1 MSGSDYFDGCIGI
14 DLGTTYSCVGV
25 WVDDHVEI
33 IPNDLGNRTTPS
45 WVAFR
50 GRERLVGETARQQ
63 ANSNPRNTLYD
74 IKRILGKH
82 FHDET
87 LQADLEHYMFDIVP
101 DNLDR
106 PLIEVDV
113 ETESDGK
120 SDFKQVR
127 RQFKPE
133 EISAMVLQKMKTI
146 AEDYLGKKVRDAV
159 ITVPAYFNDAQRNAT
174 KNAAQI
180 AGLNCLRI
188 INEPTAACLCYGIQ
202 NKKSCNVLIFDLGGG
217 TFDVSLLE
225 LSGGVFEVKATAGDT
240 HLGGEDFDHRLAT
253 YLREQFEKRTGRKI
267 APDNAKA
274 NRKIKEAAE
283 TAKRRLSQLA
293 SVRVEIDSLDGVDFN
308 CQLSRSTFE
317 QICADLF
324 TKCLDPVQ
332 RVIRDAELEP
342 SDIDEIV
349 LVGGSTRIPKIQ
361 EILSSYFGGKTLNKS
376 VNPDEA
382 VAYGAAVQGAI
393 LSKSDNSGKTKDL
406 LLVDVIPLSLGIET
420 TGGVMTTIIPRN
432 STVPCEK
439 SSMFSTIEDNQSTV
453 LIQVF
458 EGERKF
464 TRDNHKLGTFELTG
478 IPKAMRGVPKIE
490 VSFKLDTNGILTVTA
505 IEKASQV
512 SQNVTISKESGRL
525 SQEEIARMVEDA
537 ERYRA
542 EDELRKEVIDYRN
555 SFEKYLQSAQKTIND
570 TTYAGTLT
578 LEEQS
583 YANQLILS
591 TFDWLNTT
599 DPGTG
604 DVVERGKDE
613 LENCKKSVE
622 YYLKPLVNKVYARQ
636 VESKNASA
644 SSSPAEPKST
654 EQINQILQELAD
666 PSQAQVQA
674 QAQAPGKPGASSD
687 KPKIVLKKK

>member
-1 MSGSDYFDGCIGI
+1 
-14 DLGTTYSCVGV
+14 
-25 WVDDHVEI
+25 
-33 IPNDLGNRTTPS
+33 
-45 WVAFR
+45 
-50 GRERLVGETARQQ
+50 
-63 ANSNPRNTLYD
+63 
-74 IKRILGKH
+74 
-82 FHDET
+82 
-87 LQADLEHYMFDIVP
+87 
-101 DNLDR
+101 
-106 PLIEVDV
+106 
-113 ETESDGK
+113 
-120 SDFKQVR
+120 
-127 RQFKPE
+127 
-133 EISAMVLQKMKTI
+133 MVLQKMKTI